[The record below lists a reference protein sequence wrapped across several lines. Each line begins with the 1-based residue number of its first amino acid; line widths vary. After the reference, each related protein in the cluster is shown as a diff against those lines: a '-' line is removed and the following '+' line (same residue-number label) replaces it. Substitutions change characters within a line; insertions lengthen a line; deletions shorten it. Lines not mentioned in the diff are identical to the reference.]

1 MISGFVV
8 NYNHGGLLR
17 TCLRSI
23 RFVDELIVIDKSS
36 TDGSLAIATTYADRV
51 ITVPWSPTA
60 DATRIMALDA
70 CRGDFIVF
78 LDGDEAFSAEAIAY
92 LAKEA
97 RQPGSD
103 IYNIPQ
109 RHHII
114 ARHDERAYYWPQR
127 QVRAFRSG
135 AVRFNETV
143 HSCMDLLSEDV
154 ATPAYSSNICLHNI
168 SHLNTESWIEKTNR
182 YTSMQ
187 DRNSTFEAADGSS
200 LVDVAR
206 QAVERWDQ
214 KTHGS
219 SDRYVQAVAML
230 RAVYDI
236 VDAVKHWEQS
246 EGLNLRA
253 MIAETCAGLETSYD
267 ILERTTGMDTGG
279 SGRLRGR
286 GGGLR

>member
-1 MISGFVV
+1 
-8 NYNHGGLLR
+8 
-17 TCLRSI
+17 
-23 RFVDELIVIDKSS
+23 
-36 TDGSLAIATTYADRV
+36 
-51 ITVPWSPTA
+51 
-60 DATRIMALDA
+60 MALNA

-78 LDGDEAFSAEAIAY
+78 LDGDEAFSPEAIAY
-92 LAKEA
+92 LAKDA
-97 RQPGSD
+97 QQPGSD
-103 IYNIPQ
+103 IFNIPC

-114 ARHDERAYYWPQR
+114 GRHDERAYYWPQR
-127 QVRAFRSG
+127 HIRAFRRG
-135 AVRFNETV
+135 ALQFKATV
-143 HSCMDLLSEDV
+143 HGGIDVCSKAVADL
-154 ATPAYSSNICLHNI
+154 AYSSNICFHNV
-168 SHLNTESWIEKTNR
+168 SHLNTEDWIEKTNR
-182 YTSMQ
+182 YTSMK
-187 DRNSTFEAADGSS
+187 DRNSTFEGADESS

-206 QAVERWDQ
+206 QAVERWGQ

-253 MIAETCAGLETSYD
+253 MIAETCAGLEMSYD
-267 ILERTTGMDTGG
+267 ILERTTGLDTGG